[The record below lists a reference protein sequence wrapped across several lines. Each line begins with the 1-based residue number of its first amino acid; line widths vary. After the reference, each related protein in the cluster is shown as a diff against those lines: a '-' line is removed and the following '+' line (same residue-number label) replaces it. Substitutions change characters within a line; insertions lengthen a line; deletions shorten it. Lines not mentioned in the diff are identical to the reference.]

1 MHKTTSYYGIQKV
14 EYKFS
19 KSDILDS
26 LASHFKIKLAGKDY
40 TFEIFEEFEGIPE
53 GAELVVNYK
62 TADAA
67 TPPPSEEM

>member
-1 MHKTTSYYGIQKV
+1 MNKTTSYYGIQKV

-19 KSDILDS
+19 RSDILDS
-26 LASHFKIKLAGKDY
+26 LAFRFEIQLAGRDY

-62 TADAA
+62 TAD
-67 TPPPSEEM
+67 TTTPPSEEM